1 MHLSVFFHVRDPS
14 RGHKFHYGLAL
25 NAFLIKTHPPRM
37 AENKTRRSAAQQA
50 PTKPSVPK
58 TKHDNQRMAE
68 EIKQIKNN
76 PLHKRKLKAAC
87 PQK

>member
-1 MHLSVFFHVRDPS
+1 
-14 RGHKFHYGLAL
+14 
-25 NAFLIKTHPPRM
+25 M